1 MPPEVADDYDIWI
14 TVGQA
19 LHSLDESLLDEW
31 DEWSKQSDK
40 YQEGECHRRWLSFSK
55 GGGRTL
61 GSLVHAAKENGWQ
74 PSQDHKVMNV
84 DDATLDHVSKML
96 ETIEEDL
103 TKGRALVP
111 QEIQEVSAKANK
123 TKWIKGEKK
132 EKDTN
137 VQYLHR
143 GIGTR
148 SFTKTLTVADT
159 VEVRGAEFTDG
170 ILRIALENIIPDSKK
185 PRKIEIGKSLP
196 EFKPQLLQ
204 E

>member
-1 MPPEVADDYDIWI
+1 MTLGHI
-14 TVGQA
+14 
-19 LHSLDESLLDEW
+19 
-31 DEWSKQSDK
+31 
-40 YQEGECHRRWLSFSK
+40 SFSPLNHSTLGFDRFFDEAERLLK
-55 GGGRTL
+55 VNSRTL
-61 GSLVHAAKENGWQ
+61 TTSFPPHNIIKLDDLRYLVELAVAGFSKDEIEI
-74 PSQDHKVMNV
+74 SV
-84 DDATLDHVSKML
+84 DSGNL
-96 ETIEEDL
+96 I
-103 TKGRALVP
+103 
-111 QEIQEVSAKANK
+111 
-123 TKWIKGEKK
+123 IKGEKK

-185 PRKIEIGKSLP
+185 PRKIEIGTSLP